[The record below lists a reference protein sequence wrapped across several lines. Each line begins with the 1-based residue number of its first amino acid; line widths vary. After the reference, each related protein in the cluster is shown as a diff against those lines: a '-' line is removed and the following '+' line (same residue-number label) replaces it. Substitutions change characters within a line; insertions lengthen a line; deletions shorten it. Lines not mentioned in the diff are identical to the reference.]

1 LASPPNQVSPEKEYP
16 LQWIKGVG
24 PKRAAAL
31 DEAGITTLEELVE
44 FYPRRYIDA
53 RQVIKLVDAPNYLWK
68 SVTIRA
74 TVLRVQQFSY
84 RYPSRTQITV
94 TDDTGILHLVYFQ
107 YADWIAKQYKSG
119 DEIVAIGY
127 IGMYR
132 GEAQIVH
139 PDFVEK
145 VSESVELSTGKMLPV
160 YSNPQAFKTAKLYQ
174 QQIRKMFA
182 EVISSD
188 DFNLATHEVLPPELL
203 SNYKLPGRPNAIHE
217 MHAPDSPEALD
228 EAKKRLIYEE
238 LFFLQLRFAVERE
251 RKLAMTQH
259 GIKFDVSGL
268 QYLQPSTQNPQSSII
283 KTVLDKLPYKLTKAQ
298 QRVLGEIATDMS
310 KSDRKLSMHRLV
322 QGDVGSGKT
331 IVALLAMLCAV
342 ENGYQCAML
351 APTEVLAKQ
360 HFNSISALL
369 KDTPIEVAQLIGKQT
384 KKLKMQTLSEL
395 AEGRTNIIIGTHALL
410 EESVEFEK
418 LGLIVADEQ
427 HKFGVAQRKALMEK
441 YKDAPP
447 DMLIMTATPIPRTL
461 ALTLYQDLDVSTIDE
476 LPGGRKPI
484 TTRIVMPSGQRE
496 LFTHIREVVKR
507 GEQVYIVYPQLEKS
521 EKKDVKT
528 ATSAYEIFRDKIFP
542 DLKVA
547 LIHGKLTSEEKQE
560 VMRLFHNKEIDILI
574 ATSVIEVGIDV
585 ANATLMIIGNAERFG
600 LAQLHQLRGRVG
612 RGGKASEC
620 ILIPSDKLEPKP
632 DESVT
637 SEEIASR
644 AEAMERLQVIERTT
658 NGFEIA
664 KADLAMRGPGDFL
677 GTQQSGILKLK
688 LADIVRDE
696 AILDFAARD
705 AASLIEADPQLR
717 SKEHSATRQELLRLY
732 QQKESFLEVG

>member
-1 LASPPNQVSPEKEYP
+1 MLYNSIATQDSHIEKEYP
-16 LQWIKGVG
+16 LQWIKGIG

-31 DEAGITTLEELVE
+31 DEAGIASIEDLVE

-132 GEAQIVH
+132 GDPQIVH

-145 VSESVELSTGKMLPV
+145 VSESEELAAGKMLPV

-182 EVISSD
+182 EVLQTG
-188 DFNLATHEVLPPELL
+188 DFVKATHEVLPPEIL
-203 SNYKLPGRPNAIHE
+203 SQYRLPGRTPAVRE
-217 MHAPDSPEALD
+217 MHTPNSPEALD

-259 GIKFDVSGL
+259 GIRFDISGL
-268 QYLQPSTQNPQSSII
+268 QNLQPTTSSPQPSII
-283 KTVLDKLPYKLTKAQ
+283 KTVLDKLPYSLTKAQ
-298 QRVLGEIATDMS
+298 QRVLQEIATDMS
-310 KSDRKLSMHRLV
+310 KADRKLSMHRLV

-384 KKLKMQTLSEL
+384 KKLKMHTLSEL

-410 EESVEFEK
+410 EENVEFEK

-441 YKDAPP
+441 YTDAPP

-484 TTRIVMPSGQRE
+484 TTRIVMPSAQRE

-542 DLKVA
+542 DLKVT

-560 VMRLFHNKEIDILI
+560 VMRRFHNKEIDILV

-637 SEEIASR
+637 SEEIKSR
-644 AEAMERLQVIERTT
+644 TEALERLQVIERTT

-688 LADIVRDE
+688 LADIVR
-696 AILDFAARD
+696 
-705 AASLIEADPQLR
+705 
-717 SKEHSATRQELLRLY
+717 
-732 QQKESFLEVG
+732 